1 MSDINDRTKEASALA
16 SMQRML
22 EKYAAKYNVPFEE
35 AMEQYA
41 SSESY
46 SALFDYNTGLWRE
59 GPDYLLAWFE
69 QELEHKQGS

>member
-1 MSDINDRTKEASALA
+1 MNNINDKTKEASALA

-22 EKYAAKYNVPFEE
+22 EKYAAKYGTFFDE
-35 AMEQYA
+35 AMEKYA

-46 SALFDYNTGLWRE
+46 SALFDYDTGLWRE

-69 QELEHKQGS
+69 QELEQKQNS

>member
-1 MSDINDRTKEASALA
+1 MNNINNKTKEAIALA

-22 EKYAAKYNVPFEE
+22 EKYAAKHSVLFDE
-35 AMEQYA
+35 AMEKYA

-69 QELEHKQGS
+69 QELEHKQDS

>member
-35 AMEQYA
+35 AMEKYA

-46 SALFDYNTGLWRE
+46 TALFDFSTGLWRE
-59 GPDYLLAWFE
+59 GPDYLLTWFE
-69 QELEHKQGS
+69 QELEHKQNS